1 MLPVVTGSGQ
11 HRPHHDS
18 SPLGFT
24 LRATSL
30 VPDSLHA
37 GQSEGLGQACEH
49 QLRAKSGRS
58 HGGPTYLQAPGWVL
72 GSRGEDGSP
81 RPDAGTALRAQR
93 NPQSPGGP
101 GPAFPHSQRRNL
113 RHTALNPAQ
122 SAPTPGQGSPLHW
135 GSDLTQ
141 ASPTSVWGDG
151 HRQEGS
157 APGKCRKQAPTQL
170 AVGIPGKAESLPCS
184 LTL

>member
-1 MLPVVTGSGQ
+1 MGVLGQ
-11 HRPHHDS
+11 TPARLSEHKEI
-18 SPLGFT
+18 
-24 LRATSL
+24 LRAL
-30 VPDSLHA
+30 
-37 GQSEGLGQACEH
+37 E
-49 QLRAKSGRS
+49 
-58 HGGPTYLQAPGWVL
+58 AP
-72 GSRGEDGSP
+72 
-81 RPDAGTALRAQR
+81 A
-93 NPQSPGGP
+93 
-101 GPAFPHSQRRNL
+101 PHFHISQRRNL